1 MTQSPAGEARG
12 GTGGVRRGTGLVHR
26 AMDLIG
32 RRLAAPAWLN
42 SLSRGDV
49 AFGALLL
56 AYGLY
61 AATYI
66 YRTSFVIDGERYFTL
81 FDDAMISMTYAR
93 TLARGYGLV
102 WYPGAPRVEGFTN
115 PLWTLVMA
123 LFHLLPVPASKMS
136 LLVQL
141 LAALLL
147 VANLFLVRRVA
158 ELIVPGSSFA
168 GLGAVALTAFY
179 LPLNT
184 WALQGMEVSL
194 LTPLITAAAY
204 LALRVLR
211 DRASPRWLYLLLGAT
226 TFVRPDMAIPC
237 LAFASYLALADRRRW
252 RTHLLVGLGVP
263 ALYLAAQTLLRLW
276 YYGSPLPNTYYL
288 KMTGFPV
295 LLRVA
300 RGLRVA
306 MDFAWPIGWLI
317 AIAGLGALALR
328 REGQLPLLMWIFLGQ
343 VAYSVYVGGDAW
355 EWWGGA
361 NRYIVIAMPLL
372 FLAFTCVV
380 ARIGA
385 ALTARLGTGGIPYA
399 QWGLIV
405 MAFLSMSSFSSP
417 TWGRQ
422 TTPEWLLLE
431 PPLHTIDNRN
441 TVATGR
447 LIKEI
452 TTAQARVAVVWAGAI
467 PYFSERPCVDLLGKS
482 DARIAHLPM
491 RLSPNPSRTSEFYPG
506 HLKFD
511 YGYSVGELRPDIVAQ
526 LWQAPWE
533 AQPHLDAHYVK
544 VNIRGF
550 DLYLLKGSPNILWEK
565 TGVAAAS

>member
-1 MTQSPAGEARG
+1 MTRSPAGEARG
-12 GTGGVRRGTGLVHR
+12 RTDTARRRTGLVR
-26 AMDLIG
+26 KGIDLVG
-32 RRLAAPAWLN
+32 RRPTAPAWLS
-42 SLSRGDV
+42 SLSRADV
-49 AFGALLL
+49 AFGVLLL
-56 AYGLY
+56 AFGLY
-61 AATYI
+61 AAVYI

-102 WYPGAPRVEGFTN
+102 WFPGAPRVEGFTN

-123 LFHLLPVPASKMS
+123 LLHLLPVPAPKMS
-136 LLVQL
+136 LLVQV

-158 ELIVPGSSFA
+158 SLIVPGSSFA
-168 GLGAVALTAFY
+168 GLGAVTLTAFY

-211 DRASPRWLYLLLGAT
+211 GRARPGWLYFLLGAT
-226 TFVRPDMAIPC
+226 TLVRPDMAIPC
-237 LAFASYLALADRRRW
+237 LAFASYLALADRNRW
-252 RTHLLVGLGVP
+252 RRHLLLGLGVP
-263 ALYLAAQTLLRLW
+263 ALFLAAQTLLRLW

-300 RGLRVA
+300 RGFRAA
-306 MDFAWPIGWLI
+306 MELAWPIGWLI
-317 AIAGLGALALR
+317 ATAGLGALALR
-328 REGQLPLLMWIFLGQ
+328 RERQLPLLIWVFLGQ

-361 NRYIVIAMPLL
+361 NRYIVVAIPLL
-372 FLAFTCVV
+372 FAAFTCVL

-385 ALTARLGTGGIPYA
+385 ALATRLDGSGIPYA

-405 MAFLSMSSFSSP
+405 MAFLSMSSFAATP
-417 TWGRQ
+417 EGRQ
-422 TTPEWLLLE
+422 TPADWLLLE
-431 PPLHTIDNRN
+431 PPFHVEGNRD
-441 TVATGR
+441 TAMIARLVA
-447 LIKEI
+447 EI
-452 TTAQARVAVVWAGAI
+452 TTEQARVAVVWAGAI
-467 PYFSERPCVDLLGKS
+467 PYFSERLCVDLLGKS

-491 RLSPNPSRTSEFYPG
+491 RLSQNPSRTSEFYPG

-511 YGYSVGELRPDIVAQ
+511 YGYSIGELRPDIVAQ

-544 VNIRGF
+544 VNLRGF

-565 TGVAAAS
+565 TDVAGPS

>member
-1 MTQSPAGEARG
+1 MTHSPAGEARG
-12 GTGGVRRGTGLVHR
+12 GTGRARRGTGLPRRTIGLV
-26 AMDLIG
+26 G
-32 RRLAAPAWLN
+32 RRPMAPAWLR
-42 SLSRGDV
+42 SLTRADV

-61 AATYI
+61 AAVYI
-66 YRTSFVIDGERYFTL
+66 YRTSFVIDGERYFAL

-123 LFHLLPVPASKMS
+123 LLHLLPLPASKMS

-158 ELIVPGSSFA
+158 GLIVPGSSFA
-168 GLGAVALTAFY
+168 GLGAVVLTAFY

-204 LALRVLR
+204 LALRVLG
-211 DRASPRWLYLLLGAT
+211 DRASPGWLCLLLGAGT
-226 TFVRPDMAIPC
+226 LVRPDMAVPC
-237 LAFASYLALADRRRW
+237 LAFASYLALADRKRW
-252 RTHLLVGLGVP
+252 RTHLLMGLGVP
-263 ALYLAAQTLLRLW
+263 ALFLAAQTLLRLW

-343 VAYSVYVGGDAW
+343 VAYSIYVGGDAW

-361 NRYIVIAMPLL
+361 NRYIVVAIPLL
-372 FLAFTCVV
+372 FLALTSVL

-385 ALTARLGTGGIPYA
+385 ALAARLGAGGIPYA

-405 MAFLSMSSFSSP
+405 MAFLSMSSFAASP
-417 TWGRQ
+417 EGRQ
-422 TTPEWLLLE
+422 TPADWLLLE
-431 PPLHTIDNRN
+431 PPFHVQGNRD
-441 TVATGR
+441 TAMIARLVTDVTAT
-447 LIKEI
+447 
-452 TTAQARVAVVWAGAI
+452 QARVAVVWAGAI

-491 RLSPNPSRTSEFYPG
+491 RLSQNPSRTSEFYPG

-511 YGYSVGELRPDIVAQ
+511 YGYSIGELHPDIVAQ

-533 AQPHLDAHYVK
+533 AQPYLDAHYVK